1 MIRMLTPTVGFL
13 VSTAALPVH
22 AQRHDRKLAQVED
35 SARPRSISGGS
46 RFQVENRYDAVYE
59 KVLHFLKRAEH
70 SIESASKDTGQ
81 ITTEMTIK
89 GGWSQTGTRIY
100 VFLIK
105 DTNSSTTIR
114 VVVSEQK
121 RKKLFQ
127 TEPWDEPKVNVGES
141 QILADDLKLALK
153 PE

>member
-1 MIRMLTPTVGFL
+1 MIRMLNPTVVFL

-22 AQRHDRKLAQVED
+22 AQRHDRKLAQIED
-35 SARPRSISGGS
+35 SAKPRSISGGS

-59 KVLHFLKRAEH
+59 KVLLFLKRAEH

-141 QILADDLKLALK
+141 QILADDLKSAIK